1 MPTGTRQVQKVGI
14 STFRVSLP
22 QEWVKKN
29 RVQAQTEVDIQT
41 LSDGNLKIATMDN
54 AKGVS
59 QNREISIATKESD
72 AGYLVREALAAYIA
86 NYDIIKL
93 DLTGLT
99 LDPTARNKIRRM
111 IKYKMAGGEIIEESV
126 NYITIQILLRPYE
139 FPLDKLLMRMAT
151 MVKDMLSDISKAIDR
166 KDKNILRDV
175 MERDEDV
182 DKLYFMGSRWLTN
195 IMSDMGALKD
205 YGVRDLKDCLE
216 YRLAFRHI
224 ERVADH
230 VYRIASKFMEVIDSI
245 DVELATTIVS
255 NIEIAGNVFIRSVN
269 CLQNGSLTEANRAI
283 HDARKVS
290 ASAEELMKRVI
301 DSDLQTKVIGAMII
315 VMDSTHRIAEYGI
328 GIAELAFNIHVS
340 AEA

>member
-1 MPTGTRQVQKVGI
+1 MGTRKVQKVGK
-14 STFRVSLP
+14 STFTVSLP

-29 RVQAQTEVDIQT
+29 RVQAKTEVDIQN
-41 LSDGNLKIATMDN
+41 LSDGNLKISTMES
-54 AKGVS
+54 AKGAP
-59 QNREISIATKESD
+59 QNKEITIVTKESD

-99 LDPTARNKIRRM
+99 LDPSARNKIRRM

-151 MVKDMLSDISKAIDR
+151 MAKDMLSDISNAIDR
-166 KDKNILRDV
+166 KDRNILRDV

-195 IMSDMGALKD
+195 IMSDMSSLKD

-230 VYRIASKFMEVIDSI
+230 VYKIASKCMEVVDDI
-245 DVELATTIVS
+245 DVELAASIVS
-255 NIEIAGNVFIRSVN
+255 NLESAGNVFIRAVN
-269 CLQNGSLTEANRAI
+269 CLQNGSLSEANKAI

-290 ASAEELMKRVI
+290 ANVEELMRRVVS
-301 DSDLQTKVIGAMII
+301 SDLQTKIISSIIII
-315 VMDSTHRIAEYGI
+315 VDSTHRIAEYGI

-340 AEA
+340 IEP